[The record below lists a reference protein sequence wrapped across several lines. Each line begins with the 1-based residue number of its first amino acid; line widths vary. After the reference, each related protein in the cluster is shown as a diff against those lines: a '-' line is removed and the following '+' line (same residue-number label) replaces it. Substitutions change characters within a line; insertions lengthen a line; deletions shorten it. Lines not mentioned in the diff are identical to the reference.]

1 MMIDALPPG
10 RAGILAAVLAY
21 GLWGFFPVYFKQ
33 LGSLPPIDIVAWRIV
48 FACLTLVLA
57 MAALQGVRSVWR
69 RIASVQ
75 QWGLA
80 VAATLLIAA
89 NWFVFVYA
97 ISVDQILQ
105 GSLGYF
111 LVPLINSA
119 LGMLVFGERPNR
131 LKQLALLVAVIGM
144 IITFIVA
151 GIVPVLSLLLALSF
165 GLYGLIKKRTADDNA
180 TGLLVETVL
189 LAPLAVVFLYV
200 YGAPLSAMPD
210 DAARYWLY
218 AGGLFTVVPLF
229 AMGFAARR
237 IELGTLGFVQYL
249 TPTMQFLIAITVY
262 GEHIDLARGM
272 AFVTTLLAV
281 ALWLAGSVQG
291 RRLSLKHS

>member
-1 MMIDALPPG
+1 M
-10 RAGILAAVLAY
+10 LAY
-21 GLWGFFPVYFKQ
+21 ASWGFFPIYFKQ

-48 FACLTLVLA
+48 FACLTLTLA
-57 MAALQGVRSVWR
+57 MAAFQGVRSVWQ
-69 RIASVQ
+69 RILGVR

-80 VAATLLIAA
+80 VASTLLIAA

-111 LVPLINSA
+111 LVPLISAA

-131 LKQLALLVAVIGM
+131 LKQLALLAALIGM
-144 IITFIVA
+144 IATFLVA
-151 GIVPVLSLLLALSF
+151 GIVPVLSLLLAVSF
-165 GLYGLIKKRTADDNA
+165 GLYGLVKKRTTDDSA

-189 LAPLAVVFLYV
+189 LAPLALLFLYV
-200 YGAPLSAMPD
+200 LGTPLSTMPD

-218 AGGLFTVVPLF
+218 AGGLFTVIPLF
-229 AMGFAARR
+229 AMGYAARR
-237 IELGTLGFVQYL
+237 IELGTMGFVQYL
-249 TPTMQFLIAITVY
+249 TPTMQFLFAITIY

-272 AFVTTLLAV
+272 AFATTLVAV
-281 ALWLAGSVQG
+281 SLWVAGSIESW
-291 RRLSLKHS
+291 RLARS